1 MHTKTYKTLINTQ
14 VGIKEMV
21 YRIFKGM
28 VSKTNRKNIELD
40 LLKHYTTLFAIWHL
54 IDGGIN
60 SKFTRSCSDFAN
72 MLLNFKQLF
81 SNWYI
86 TENKLLQEEED
97 QDNVN
102 GKIKI
107 IFILI
112 KIIVFLIWYI

>member
-1 MHTKTYKTLINTQ
+1 
-14 VGIKEMV
+14 
-21 YRIFKGM
+21 
-28 VSKTNRKNIELD
+28 
-40 LLKHYTTLFAIWHL
+40 
-54 IDGGIN
+54 
-60 SKFTRSCSDFAN
+60 

-112 KIIVFLIWYI
+112 KIIVFLI